1 MTSPEG
7 ILLIDKP
14 PGMTSFSV
22 VAALRRRLGVK
33 KIGHSGTL
41 DPFATGL
48 LVMLVGRNFTKL
60 ADSFI
65 SDDKEYKAILH
76 LGVATDSYDSDGEIV
91 ANSDKRPSLEEVQEV
106 ISHFQGKIEQ
116 VPPMFSAK
124 KIGGKRLYEMARKGL
139 EVERKPCHVEVTTT
153 LLRYKYPELEIHVTC
168 SKGTYIRSIG
178 HEIGTRLGSYA
189 YLKALRRLRSGNFR
203 LEESVPLQELMGS
216 TGPCQFYIC
225 ARDR

>member
-1 MTSPEG
+1 MTAPEG

-65 SDDKEYKAILH
+65 SDDKEYKAILR
-76 LGVATDSYDSDGEIV
+76 LGVATDSYDSDGQVV
-91 ANSDKRPSLEEVQEV
+91 ANSDKKPSLEEVQEA
-106 ISHFQGKIEQ
+106 IGHFQGKIEQ

-124 KIGGKRLYEMARKGL
+124 KIGGKRLYEMARKGI
-139 EVERKPCHVEVTTT
+139 EVERKPCLVEVTTT
-153 LLRYKYPELEIHVTC
+153 LLRYEYPELEIHVTC

-189 YLKALRRLRSGNFR
+189 YLTALRRLRSGNFR
-203 LEESVPLQELMGS
+203 LEESIPLQELMDS
-216 TGPCQFYIC
+216 TGPCPFLNQGSEM
-225 ARDR
+225 